1 MPEIKEA
8 IAIFILHE
16 NNMRCLHWN
25 CVGHN
30 FMTAH
35 GVAEEYTEHICS
47 DIDKLAEFNDILG
60 NSPNQVNLIEA
71 AKIIEESDKKLFL
84 VDPSKYYSA
93 DDVYKCVTIILSDLK
108 SAIEELLDEM
118 MEMMLLEFIV
128 SLKQCI
134 IIIISREIILI
145 NIDSLLQTHSQNK
158 PYLISLEKINPLG

>member
-25 CVGHN
+25 CVWHN

-108 SAIEELLDEM
+108 SAIEELLDEIDGDDVAGIHS
-118 MEMMLLEFIV
+118 ELETMHHYYHFQRDY
-128 SLKQCI
+128 LNKH
-134 IIIISREIILI
+134 RLI
-145 NIDSLLQTHSQNK
+145 TPDTQS
-158 PYLISLEKINPLG
+158 E

>member
-25 CVGHN
+25 CVGHD

-93 DDVYKCVTIILSDLK
+93 DDVYKCMTIILSDLK
-108 SAIEELLDEM
+108 SVIEELLDEIDGDNVAGIHS
-118 MEMMLLEFIV
+118 ELETMHHYYHFQRDY
-128 SLKQCI
+128 LNKHRI
-134 IIIISREIILI
+134 ITPDTQSE
-145 NIDSLLQTHSQNK
+145 
-158 PYLISLEKINPLG
+158 

>member
-25 CVGHN
+25 CVGHD

-93 DDVYKCVTIILSDLK
+93 YDVYKCVTIILSDLK
-108 SAIEELLDEM
+108 SVIEELLDEIDGDDVAGIHS
-118 MEMMLLEFIV
+118 ELETMHHYYHFQRDY
-128 SLKQCI
+128 LNKH
-134 IIIISREIILI
+134 RLI
-145 NIDSLLQTHSQNK
+145 TPDAQS
-158 PYLISLEKINPLG
+158 E

>member
-25 CVGHN
+25 CVGHD

-71 AKIIEESDKKLFL
+71 AKIIEESDKKLLL

-108 SAIEELLDEM
+108 SVIEELLDDMGKFAEVDVDLT
-118 MEMMLLEFIV
+118 ELTSADAEE
-128 SLKQCI
+128 LKK
-134 IIIISREIILI
+134 R
-145 NIDSLLQTHSQNK
+145 
-158 PYLISLEKINPLG
+158 SLEVWKEKTKERLRGGRTNGTCTA

>member
-1 MPEIKEA
+1 MTEIKEA

-25 CVGHN
+25 CVGHD

-108 SAIEELLDEM
+108 SVIEELLDEIDGDNVAGIHS
-118 MEMMLLEFIV
+118 ELETMHHYYHFQRDY
-128 SLKQCI
+128 LNKH
-134 IIIISREIILI
+134 RLI
-145 NIDSLLQTHSQNK
+145 TPDTQS
-158 PYLISLEKINPLG
+158 E

>member
-25 CVGHN
+25 CVGHD

-108 SAIEELLDEM
+108 SVIEELLDEIDGDDVAGIHS
-118 MEMMLLEFIV
+118 ELETMHHYYHFQRDY
-128 SLKQCI
+128 LNKHRI
-134 IIIISREIILI
+134 ITPDTQSE
-145 NIDSLLQTHSQNK
+145 
-158 PYLISLEKINPLG
+158 

>member
-71 AKIIEESDKKLFL
+71 AKIIEESNKKLFL

-93 DDVYKCVTIILSDLK
+93 DDVYKCMTIILSDLK
-108 SAIEELLDEM
+108 SVIEELLDEIDGDNVAGIHS
-118 MEMMLLEFIV
+118 ELETMHHYYHFQRDY
-128 SLKQCI
+128 LNKH
-134 IIIISREIILI
+134 RLI
-145 NIDSLLQTHSQNK
+145 TPDTQS
-158 PYLISLEKINPLG
+158 E

>member
-1 MPEIKEA
+1 MTEIKEA

-25 CVGHN
+25 CVGHD

-108 SAIEELLDEM
+108 SVIEELLDEIDGDTVAGIHS
-118 MEMMLLEFIV
+118 ELETMHHYYHFQRDY
-128 SLKQCI
+128 LNKH
-134 IIIISREIILI
+134 RLI
-145 NIDSLLQTHSQNK
+145 TPDTQ
-158 PYLISLEKINPLG
+158 PE

>member
-8 IAIFILHE
+8 NAIFILHE

-25 CVGHN
+25 CVGHD

-108 SAIEELLDEM
+108 SVIEELLDEIDGDNVAGIHS
-118 MEMMLLEFIV
+118 ELETMHHYYHFQRDY
-128 SLKQCI
+128 LNKH
-134 IIIISREIILI
+134 RLI
-145 NIDSLLQTHSQNK
+145 TPDTQS
-158 PYLISLEKINPLG
+158 E

>member
-108 SAIEELLDEM
+108 SVIEELLDEIDGDNVAGIHS
-118 MEMMLLEFIV
+118 ELETMHHYYHFQRDY
-128 SLKQCI
+128 LNKH
-134 IIIISREIILI
+134 RLI
-145 NIDSLLQTHSQNK
+145 TPDTQS
-158 PYLISLEKINPLG
+158 E

>member
-30 FMTAH
+30 FMAAH
-35 GVAEEYTEHICS
+35 GIAEEYTEHICS

-108 SAIEELLDEM
+108 SVIEELLDEIDGDDVAGIHS
-118 MEMMLLEFIV
+118 ELETMHHYYHFQRDY
-128 SLKQCI
+128 LNKH
-134 IIIISREIILI
+134 RLI
-145 NIDSLLQTHSQNK
+145 TPDTQS
-158 PYLISLEKINPLG
+158 E

>member
-25 CVGHN
+25 CVGHD

-93 DDVYKCVTIILSDLK
+93 DDVYKCMTIILSDLK
-108 SAIEELLDEM
+108 SLIEELLDE
-118 MEMMLLEFIV
+118 
-128 SLKQCI
+128 
-134 IIIISREIILI
+134 
-145 NIDSLLQTHSQNK
+145 IDGDDVAGIHSELQTMHHYHHFQRDYLNK
-158 PYLISLEKINPLG
+158 HRIITPDTQSE

>member
-25 CVGHN
+25 CVGHD

-108 SAIEELLDEM
+108 SVIEELLDEIDGDNVAGIHS
-118 MEMMLLEFIV
+118 ELETMHHYYHFQRDY
-128 SLKQCI
+128 LNKH
-134 IIIISREIILI
+134 RLI
-145 NIDSLLQTHSQNK
+145 TPDTQS
-158 PYLISLEKINPLG
+158 E

>member
-16 NNMRCLHWN
+16 INMRCLHWN
-25 CVGHN
+25 CVGHD

-71 AKIIEESDKKLFL
+71 AKIIEESNKKLFL

-93 DDVYKCVTIILSDLK
+93 DDVYKCMTIILSDLK
-108 SAIEELLDEM
+108 SVIEELLDEIDGDNVAGIHS
-118 MEMMLLEFIV
+118 ELETMHHYYHFQRDY
-128 SLKQCI
+128 LNKH
-134 IIIISREIILI
+134 RLI
-145 NIDSLLQTHSQNK
+145 TPDAQS
-158 PYLISLEKINPLG
+158 E

>member
-25 CVGHN
+25 CVGHD

-93 DDVYKCVTIILSDLK
+93 DDVYKCMTIILSDLK
-108 SAIEELLDEM
+108 SVIEELLDEIDGDNVAGIHS
-118 MEMMLLEFIV
+118 ELETMHHYYHFQRDY
-128 SLKQCI
+128 LNKH
-134 IIIISREIILI
+134 RLI
-145 NIDSLLQTHSQNK
+145 TPDTQS
-158 PYLISLEKINPLG
+158 E

>member
-25 CVGHN
+25 CVGHD

-71 AKIIEESDKKLFL
+71 AKIIEESNKKLFL

-93 DDVYKCVTIILSDLK
+93 DDVYKCMTIILSDLK
-108 SAIEELLDEM
+108 SVIEELLDEIDGDNVAGIHS
-118 MEMMLLEFIV
+118 ELETMHHYYHFQRDY
-128 SLKQCI
+128 LNKH
-134 IIIISREIILI
+134 RLI
-145 NIDSLLQTHSQNK
+145 TPDTQS
-158 PYLISLEKINPLG
+158 E

>member
-93 DDVYKCVTIILSDLK
+93 DDVYKCITIILSDLK
-108 SAIEELLDEM
+108 SVIEELLDEINGDDVAGIHS
-118 MEMMLLEFIV
+118 ELETMHHYYHFQRDY
-128 SLKQCI
+128 LNKH
-134 IIIISREIILI
+134 RLI
-145 NIDSLLQTHSQNK
+145 TPDAQS
-158 PYLISLEKINPLG
+158 E

>member
-93 DDVYKCVTIILSDLK
+93 DDVYKCITIILSDLK
-108 SAIEELLDEM
+108 SVIEELLDEIDGDNVAGIHS
-118 MEMMLLEFIV
+118 ELETMHHYYHFQRDY
-128 SLKQCI
+128 LNKH
-134 IIIISREIILI
+134 RLI
-145 NIDSLLQTHSQNK
+145 TPDAQS
-158 PYLISLEKINPLG
+158 E

>member
-1 MPEIKEA
+1 MSEIKEA

-25 CVGHN
+25 CVGHD

-93 DDVYKCVTIILSDLK
+93 DDVYKCMTIILSDLK
-108 SAIEELLDEM
+108 SVIEELLDEIDGDDVAGIHS
-118 MEMMLLEFIV
+118 ELETMHHYYHFQRDY
-128 SLKQCI
+128 LNKH
-134 IIIISREIILI
+134 RLI
-145 NIDSLLQTHSQNK
+145 TPDAQS
-158 PYLISLEKINPLG
+158 E

>member
-30 FMTAH
+30 FMAAH
-35 GVAEEYTEHICS
+35 GIAEEYTEHICS

-93 DDVYKCVTIILSDLK
+93 DDVYKCMTIILSDLK
-108 SAIEELLDEM
+108 SVIEELLDEIDDDSVAGIHS
-118 MEMMLLEFIV
+118 ELETMHHYYHFQRDY
-128 SLKQCI
+128 LNKH
-134 IIIISREIILI
+134 RLI
-145 NIDSLLQTHSQNK
+145 TPDTQS
-158 PYLISLEKINPLG
+158 E

>member
-1 MPEIKEA
+1 
-8 IAIFILHE
+8 
-16 NNMRCLHWN
+16 
-25 CVGHN
+25 
-30 FMTAH
+30 MTAH

-108 SAIEELLDEM
+108 SVIEELLDEIDGDNVAGIHS
-118 MEMMLLEFIV
+118 ELETMHHYYHFQRDY
-128 SLKQCI
+128 L
-134 IIIISREIILI
+134 
-145 NIDSLLQTHSQNK
+145 NK
-158 PYLISLEKINPLG
+158 HRVITPDTQSE

>member
-25 CVGHN
+25 CVGHD

-84 VDPSKYYSA
+84 VDPSKYYST

-108 SAIEELLDEM
+108 LVIEELLDEIDGDDVAGIHS
-118 MEMMLLEFIV
+118 ELETMHHYYHFQRDY
-128 SLKQCI
+128 LNKH
-134 IIIISREIILI
+134 RLI
-145 NIDSLLQTHSQNK
+145 TPDTQS
-158 PYLISLEKINPLG
+158 E

>member
-25 CVGHN
+25 CVGHD

-108 SAIEELLDEM
+108 SVIEELLDEIDGDDVAGIHS
-118 MEMMLLEFIV
+118 ELETMHHYYHFQRDY
-128 SLKQCI
+128 LNKH
-134 IIIISREIILI
+134 RLI
-145 NIDSLLQTHSQNK
+145 TPDAQS
-158 PYLISLEKINPLG
+158 E

>member
-25 CVGHN
+25 CVGHD

-93 DDVYKCVTIILSDLK
+93 DDVYKCMTIILSDLK
-108 SAIEELLDEM
+108 SVIEELLDEIDGDDVAGIHS
-118 MEMMLLEFIV
+118 ELETMHHYYHFQRDY
-128 SLKQCI
+128 LNKH
-134 IIIISREIILI
+134 RLI
-145 NIDSLLQTHSQNK
+145 TPDTQS
-158 PYLISLEKINPLG
+158 E

>member
-1 MPEIKEA
+1 MTEIKEA

-35 GVAEEYTEHICS
+35 GIAEEYTDHICS
-47 DIDKLAEFNDILG
+47 DIDTLAEFNDILG

-93 DDVYKCVTIILSDLK
+93 DDVYKCMTIILSDLK
-108 SAIEELLDEM
+108 SVIEELLDEIDDDSVAGIHS
-118 MEMMLLEFIV
+118 ELETMHHYYHFQRDY
-128 SLKQCI
+128 LNKH
-134 IIIISREIILI
+134 RLI
-145 NIDSLLQTHSQNK
+145 TPDAQS
-158 PYLISLEKINPLG
+158 E

>member
-25 CVGHN
+25 CVGHD

-108 SAIEELLDEM
+108 SVIEELLDEIDGDNVAGIHR
-118 MEMMLLEFIV
+118 ELETMHHYYHFQRDY
-128 SLKQCI
+128 LNKH
-134 IIIISREIILI
+134 RLI
-145 NIDSLLQTHSQNK
+145 TPDTQS
-158 PYLISLEKINPLG
+158 E

>member
-30 FMTAH
+30 FMAAH
-35 GVAEEYTEHICS
+35 GIAEEYTEHICS

-93 DDVYKCVTIILSDLK
+93 DDVYKCMTIILSDLK
-108 SAIEELLDEM
+108 SVIEELLDEIDGDDVAGIHS
-118 MEMMLLEFIV
+118 ELETMHHYYHFQRDY
-128 SLKQCI
+128 LNKH
-134 IIIISREIILI
+134 RLI
-145 NIDSLLQTHSQNK
+145 TPDAQS
-158 PYLISLEKINPLG
+158 E

>member
-25 CVGHN
+25 CVGHD

-93 DDVYKCVTIILSDLK
+93 DDVYKCMTIILSDLK
-108 SAIEELLDEM
+108 SVIEELLDEIDGDDVAGIHS
-118 MEMMLLEFIV
+118 ELETMHHYYHFQRDY
-128 SLKQCI
+128 L
-134 IIIISREIILI
+134 
-145 NIDSLLQTHSQNK
+145 NK
-158 PYLISLEKINPLG
+158 HRVITPDTQSE

>member
-25 CVGHN
+25 CVGHD

-108 SAIEELLDEM
+108 SVIEELLDEIDGDNVAGIHS
-118 MEMMLLEFIV
+118 ELETMHHYYHFQRDY
-128 SLKQCI
+128 LNKH
-134 IIIISREIILI
+134 RLI
-145 NIDSLLQTHSQNK
+145 TPDAQS
-158 PYLISLEKINPLG
+158 E

>member
-93 DDVYKCVTIILSDLK
+93 DDVYKCMTIILSDLK
-108 SAIEELLDEM
+108 SVIEELLDEIDGDNVAGIHS
-118 MEMMLLEFIV
+118 ELETMHHYYHFQRDY
-128 SLKQCI
+128 LNKH
-134 IIIISREIILI
+134 RLI
-145 NIDSLLQTHSQNK
+145 TPDTQ
-158 PYLISLEKINPLG
+158 PE

>member
-1 MPEIKEA
+1 MTEIKEA

-25 CVGHN
+25 CVGHD

-108 SAIEELLDEM
+108 SVIEELLDEIDGDDVAGIHS
-118 MEMMLLEFIV
+118 ELETMHHYYHFQRDY
-128 SLKQCI
+128 LNKH
-134 IIIISREIILI
+134 RLI
-145 NIDSLLQTHSQNK
+145 TPDTQS
-158 PYLISLEKINPLG
+158 E

>member
-25 CVGHN
+25 CVGHD

-60 NSPNQVNLIEA
+60 NTPNQVNLIEA

-108 SAIEELLDEM
+108 SVIEELLDEIDGDDVAGIHS
-118 MEMMLLEFIV
+118 ELETMHHYYHFQRDY
-128 SLKQCI
+128 LNKH
-134 IIIISREIILI
+134 RLI
-145 NIDSLLQTHSQNK
+145 TPDTQS
-158 PYLISLEKINPLG
+158 E

>member
-25 CVGHN
+25 CVGHD

-93 DDVYKCVTIILSDLK
+93 DDVYKCITIILSDLK
-108 SAIEELLDEM
+108 SVIEELLDEIDGDDVAGIHS
-118 MEMMLLEFIV
+118 ELETMHHYYHFQRDY
-128 SLKQCI
+128 LNKHRI
-134 IIIISREIILI
+134 ITPDTQSE
-145 NIDSLLQTHSQNK
+145 
-158 PYLISLEKINPLG
+158 

>member
-1 MPEIKEA
+1 MPEIKEV

-25 CVGHN
+25 CVGHD

-35 GVAEEYTEHICS
+35 RVAEEYTEHICS

-93 DDVYKCVTIILSDLK
+93 DDVYKCMTIILSDLK
-108 SAIEELLDEM
+108 SVIEELLDEIDGDDVAGIHS
-118 MEMMLLEFIV
+118 ELETMHHYYHFQRDY
-128 SLKQCI
+128 LNKH
-134 IIIISREIILI
+134 RLI
-145 NIDSLLQTHSQNK
+145 TPDAQS
-158 PYLISLEKINPLG
+158 E

>member
-25 CVGHN
+25 CVGHG

-60 NSPNQVNLIEA
+60 NTPNQVNLIEA

-108 SAIEELLDEM
+108 SVIEELLDEIDGDNVAGIHS
-118 MEMMLLEFIV
+118 ELETMHHYYHFQRDY
-128 SLKQCI
+128 LNKH
-134 IIIISREIILI
+134 RLI
-145 NIDSLLQTHSQNK
+145 TPDTQS
-158 PYLISLEKINPLG
+158 E

>member
-25 CVGHN
+25 CVGHD

-93 DDVYKCVTIILSDLK
+93 DDVYKCMTIILSDLK
-108 SAIEELLDEM
+108 SVIEELLDEIDGDDVAGIHS
-118 MEMMLLEFIV
+118 ELETMHHYYHFQRDY
-128 SLKQCI
+128 LNKH
-134 IIIISREIILI
+134 RLI
-145 NIDSLLQTHSQNK
+145 TPDAQS
-158 PYLISLEKINPLG
+158 E

>member
-25 CVGHN
+25 CVGHD

-93 DDVYKCVTIILSDLK
+93 DDVYKCMTIILSDLK
-108 SAIEELLDEM
+108 SVIEELLDEIDGDNVAGIHS
-118 MEMMLLEFIV
+118 ELEAMHHYYHFQRDY
-128 SLKQCI
+128 LNKH
-134 IIIISREIILI
+134 RLI
-145 NIDSLLQTHSQNK
+145 TPDTQ
-158 PYLISLEKINPLG
+158 PE

>member
-25 CVGHN
+25 CVGHD

-93 DDVYKCVTIILSDLK
+93 DDVYKCMTIILSDLK
-108 SAIEELLDEM
+108 SVIEELLDEIDGDNVAGIHS
-118 MEMMLLEFIV
+118 ELETMHHYYHFQRDY
-128 SLKQCI
+128 LNKH
-134 IIIISREIILI
+134 RLI
-145 NIDSLLQTHSQNK
+145 TQDTQ
-158 PYLISLEKINPLG
+158 P

>member
-25 CVGHN
+25 CIEHD

-93 DDVYKCVTIILSDLK
+93 DDVYKCITIILSDLK
-108 SAIEELLDEM
+108 SVIEELLDEIDGDNVAGIHS
-118 MEMMLLEFIV
+118 ELETMHHYYHFQRDY
-128 SLKQCI
+128 LNKH
-134 IIIISREIILI
+134 RLI
-145 NIDSLLQTHSQNK
+145 TPDTQS
-158 PYLISLEKINPLG
+158 E

>member
-1 MPEIKEA
+1 
-8 IAIFILHE
+8 
-16 NNMRCLHWN
+16 
-25 CVGHN
+25 
-30 FMTAH
+30 MTAH

-108 SAIEELLDEM
+108 SVIEELLDEIDGDNVAGIHS
-118 MEMMLLEFIV
+118 ELETMHHYYHFQRDY
-128 SLKQCI
+128 LNKH
-134 IIIISREIILI
+134 RLI
-145 NIDSLLQTHSQNK
+145 TPDTQ
-158 PYLISLEKINPLG
+158 PE